1 MIDRI
6 KRFAN
11 QNKICYY
18 IIYVLFN
25 IYGLFFS
32 VLCFMMRVF
41 PIQKNKIVCC
51 NMKGKRYGDNP
62 KYIVDEILREHLP
75 YEIVWLIKKDT
86 DIDLPEGIRPANYNP
101 FSMAYELTT
110 AKIWIDSNTK
120 PLGVLKRKGQY
131 YIQTWH
137 GSYGLKKMYGDIPD
151 KMNLFDK
158 RNIQYNSKIQD
169 LFVSNSTFYS
179 EIYRRA
185 FWYKGEILQS
195 GSPRNDIFFT
205 ENNECIAKVQDY
217 FHTQGKK
224 MALYAPTYR
233 NDFGTDAYRLDFERM
248 RKNFEKRFG
257 GEWVILVRLH
267 PHNLMDAEQ
276 FMQYND
282 TIINATSYSVKQE
295 LLVACDVLI
304 SDYSSC
310 MFDFVTTGKPCF
322 MYASDAAQYKE
333 EHDFYF
339 NIYELPFPLAEN
351 NDEMEDRI
359 LKFDETVYEDNLQKL
374 FHKVGLCENGAAC
387 KQVVEWIQTRLIS
400 EVKGK

>member
-6 KRFAN
+6 KRFS
-11 QNKICYY
+11 NKNKLCYY
-18 IIYVLFN
+18 LIYVLFN
-25 IYGLFFS
+25 LYGILFS
-32 VLCFMMRVF
+32 ILCIIMRIF
-41 PIQKNKIVCC
+41 PIRENKIVCC

-62 KYIVDEILREHLP
+62 KYIADELLRRNLD
-75 YEIVWLIKKDT
+75 YEIVWLMKSMENVE
-86 DIDLPEGIRPANYNP
+86 LPKGIRPVKYTP
-101 FSMAYELTT
+101 VLIAYHLAT

-120 PLGVLKRKGQY
+120 PLGVRKRKGQY

-169 LFVSNSTFYS
+169 LFVSNSDFYS

-185 FWYKGEILQS
+185 FWYSGEILKC

-205 ENNECIAKVQDY
+205 ENQQCLLRVQTFFKIKD
-217 FHTQGKK
+217 KK
-224 MALYAPTYR
+224 IALYAPTYR
-233 NDFGTDAYRLDFERM
+233 NDFDTDAYHLDFERL
-248 RKNFEKRFG
+248 RENLSKRFG

-267 PHNLMDAEQ
+267 PHNMMDAEK
-276 FMQYND
+276 FLDYTD
-282 TIINATSYSVKQE
+282 TIINATGYSVMQE
-295 LLVACDVLI
+295 LLVASDILI

-310 MFDFVTTGKPCF
+310 MFDFVTTKKPCF
-322 MYASDAAQYKE
+322 MYASDAEKYKK

-351 NDEMEDRI
+351 NDEMEKKI
-359 LKFDETVYEDNLQKL
+359 LQFDYDLYQKAL
-374 FHKVGLCENGAAC
+374 ENMFDKVGLCESGTAC
-387 KQVVEWIQTRLIS
+387 TQVVEWI
-400 EVKGK
+400 EAHA

>member
-1 MIDRI
+1 MTDRI

-32 VLCFMMRVF
+32 ILCFVMRVF

-62 KYIVDEILREHLP
+62 KYIVDEILRERLP

-101 FSMAYELTT
+101 FRMAYELAT

-120 PLGVLKRKGQY
+120 PLGVLKRRGQY

-179 EIYRRA
+179 QIYKRA
-185 FWYKGEILQS
+185 FWYNGEILQS

-205 ENNECIAKVQDY
+205 ENEECIEKVQNY
-217 FHTQGKK
+217 FQTKGKK

-233 NDFGTDAYRLDFERM
+233 NNFGTDAYRLDFERM
-248 RKNFEKRFG
+248 RNNLGKRFG
-257 GEWVILVRLH
+257 GDWVILVRLH

-276 FMQYND
+276 FMQYSD
-282 TIINATSYSVKQE
+282 TIVNATSYSVMQE
-295 LLVACDVLI
+295 LLVACDILI

-351 NDEMEDRI
+351 NDEMEDKI
-359 LKFDETVYEDNLQKL
+359 LKFDENVYKDNLQKL
-374 FHKVGLCENGAAC
+374 FQQVGLCEDGTAC
-387 KQVVEWIQTRLIS
+387 IQVVNWIQNCNDIC
-400 EVKGK
+400 

>member
-11 QNKICYY
+11 KNKVCYY
-18 IIYVLFN
+18 LIYVMFN
-25 IYGLFFS
+25 LYGVFFS
-32 VLCFMMRVF
+32 MLCLLMRIF
-41 PIQKNKIVCC
+41 PIQQNKIVCC

-62 KYIVDEILREHLP
+62 KYILDEILRQGLD
-75 YEIVWLIKKDT
+75 YDIVWLMKSET
-86 DIDLPEGIRPANYNP
+86 DADMPKQIRVAAYHP
-101 FSMAYELTT
+101 FSLAYELAT
-110 AKIWIDSNTK
+110 AKVWIDSNTK
-120 PLGVLKRKGQY
+120 PLGLLKRKGQY

-158 RNIQYNSKIQD
+158 RNVQYNSKIQD
-169 LFVSNSTFYS
+169 LFVSNSDFYS

-185 FWYKGEILQS
+185 FWYEGEILQC

-205 ENNECIAKVQDY
+205 ENEECREKVQEY
-217 FHTQGKK
+217 FGTKGKH

-233 NDFGTDAYRLDFERM
+233 NDFGTDAYRLDFERL

-267 PHNLMDAEQ
+267 PHNMMDAKD
-276 FMQYND
+276 FLVYDD
-282 TIINATSYSVKQE
+282 TLINATDYSVMQE

-310 MFDFVTTGKPCF
+310 MFDFVTTKKPCF
-322 MYASDAAQYKE
+322 MYASDAAKYKD

-339 NIYELPFPLAEN
+339 DIYELPFPLAEN
-351 NDEMEDRI
+351 NEDMEQRV
-359 LKFDETVYEDNLQKL
+359 LEFDEEQYQTKLQEM
-374 FHKVGLCENGAAC
+374 FTKVGLCEDGTAC
-387 KQVVEWIQTRLIS
+387 KQVVQWIQKKV
-400 EVKGK
+400 EQ